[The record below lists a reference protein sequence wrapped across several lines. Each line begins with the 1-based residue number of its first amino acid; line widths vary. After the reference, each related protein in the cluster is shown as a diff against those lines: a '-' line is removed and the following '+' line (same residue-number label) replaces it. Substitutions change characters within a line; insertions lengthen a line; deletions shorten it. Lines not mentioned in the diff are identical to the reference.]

1 MLLTLYLDLGTT
13 FRTLTYYYLRRIDMG
28 TPIHVVLDD
37 EYGSRFKEILNS
49 YGLLSYAIRD
59 FSKRLVLL
67 HDNPELYDKYK
78 DKPLTLIKDAAS
90 KSVDEVLPK
99 DETREVK

>member
-1 MLLTLYLDLGTT
+1 MK
-13 FRTLTYYYLRRIDMG
+13 G

-37 EYGSRFKEILNS
+37 EYGPRFKEILNG

-67 HDNPELYDKYK
+67 HDNPKTYKKYK
-78 DKPLTLIKDAAS
+78 DKPLSLIKDAAS
-90 KSVDEVLPK
+90 KSVEEVLPEAK
-99 DETREVK
+99 

>member
-1 MLLTLYLDLGTT
+1 
-13 FRTLTYYYLRRIDMG
+13 MG

-37 EYGSRFKEILNS
+37 EHGPRFKEILNN

-67 HDNPELYDKYK
+67 HDNPKTFKKYK
-78 DKPLTLIKDAAS
+78 DKPLTLIKDAAN
-90 KSVDEVLPK
+90 KSVTESLAEVGVADE
-99 DETREVK
+99 DT